1 MALDLLKEGGTAPCP
16 IFYLNY
22 NPNSFD
28 DPWRDTIGSALKAYK
43 GAVAYD
49 IVMPRD
55 LGAAMRDMLSRIGRR
70 PSSEATIRSSLRPA
84 SMGAPDSTRTE
95 KLYSY
100 LS

>member
-43 GAVAYD
+43 GAVVYN
-49 IVMPRD
+49 ILMPRD
-55 LGAAMRDMLSRIGRR
+55 LGAAMRDMLSRIGK
-70 PSSEATIRSSLRPA
+70 RPA
-84 SMGAPDSTRTE
+84 PEAAVRG
-95 KLYSY
+95 K
-100 LS
+100 